1 MTEIGLG
8 VLGQISADVGGE
20 PAALGGRV
28 PRSLLALLV
37 SERGRMVSTDRIVEE
52 LWEGAPPASAVTT
65 LHGYIAALRRA
76 LEPGRAA
83 RTPSVLLVRQGP
95 GYVLRVPPE
104 AVDAERF
111 THHAQQGSRALA
123 SGDPDRAA
131 AELDAAERLWRGPAY
146 ADCRDA
152 EFARPEVMRLEA
164 LRLAAREDRF
174 ACALEQG
181 EHATAVA
188 GLQAHADEHPLR
200 ERAWSLLALALYRC
214 ERQAD
219 ALAALRTVRKRLVD
233 ELGADPGPELRKLE
247 TDVLAQSPA
256 LDPRRPA
263 PAAFAAVPAPVVAQA
278 DLAPAP
284 VRRASAADRTRN
296 LPRHVSSFVGREDQL
311 AVLRALL
318 DEHRLVTVVG
328 PGGMGKTRLA
338 NEAGAAREDL
348 DGPWLVEL
356 TTIQDPADLPHA
368 IGSVLGLAGAS
379 SAEALAPA
387 LAGRS
392 ALLVLDNCEHV
403 IDGAAELVES
413 LLLNCPELRVL
424 ATSREPLRISGE
436 AVLELPPLGSDG
448 PGSEAVRLFRDR
460 ARTLVPTWQPT
471 GQELE
476 TVAELCRALDGM
488 PLAIELAA
496 AHSRTL
502 SVRQIADHLDD
513 RFALLSGGARTAPQR
528 HRSLEAAVAWSHETL
543 DAAERRFFDRL
554 SVFAGSFDLDA
565 ARRVTGDQAALSRIT
580 GLVAKSLVSVVPGTE
595 PRRYRM
601 LETLR
606 QYGDRQLHE
615 AERHELAARHRA
627 WAARLA
633 VEAGRRARSADT
645 SRWLSRLETE
655 LPDFRAAIASAFT
668 AGEPDVALRIAT
680 ELYWFCY
687 RRGHVSEGLGWL
699 TRGLAEAPPADPGLH
714 ARAYIGKATLH
725 YLSADLPSAG
735 AALDAAEPFALEA
748 DDPEHRALV
757 LCYRAYFLAAVGNGA
772 GAVESGEQ
780 ALALAREAAQP
791 WVEAEALMVL
801 SQVARASGDLAAAD
815 ALIGQAV
822 STAHAA
828 GHDWA
833 ALSSTWIGLKIAMD
847 LGDRDHLLRR
857 GQDMVRE
864 LFDEWDVTSWLVG
877 LHTVAGCL
885 AMTGRPADGAVL
897 LGTVAAIG
905 GRIGFFPERMDPL
918 DGPRNVEIVRA
929 ALRPDEFD
937 ARFAEGRRLSRAE
950 ATAYVRELLD

>member
-1 MTEIGLG
+1 M
-8 VLGQISADVGGE
+8 
-20 PAALGGRV
+20 

-37 SERGRMVSTDRIVEE
+37 SERGRMVSTDRIVDE

-65 LHGYIAALRRA
+65 LHGYVASLRRA
-76 LEPGRAA
+76 LEPDRPA
-83 RTPSVLLVRQGP
+83 RTPPVLLVRQGP
-95 GYVLRVPPE
+95 GYVLRLPPE

-111 THHAQQGSRALA
+111 TRHAQLGSRALA
-123 SGDPDRAA
+123 SGDLDRAA

-152 EFARPEVMRLEA
+152 EFARPEVVRLEA
-164 LRLAAREDRF
+164 LRLAACEDRF

-181 EHATAVA
+181 EHAMVVGA
-188 GLQAHADEHPLR
+188 LQAHADEHPLR

-214 ERQAD
+214 GRQAD
-219 ALAALRTVRKRLVD
+219 ALAALRSVRERLVD

-247 TDVLAQSPA
+247 ADVLAQSSL
-256 LDPRRPA
+256 LDPRRTA
-263 PAAFAAVPAPVVAQA
+263 PARFAAA
-278 DLAPAP
+278 APASGRGTGAAPPP
-284 VRRASAADRTRN
+284 VRTPSASDRTRN
-296 LPRHVSSFVGREDQL
+296 LPRHVSSFVGRADQL
-311 AVLRALL
+311 AALRALL

-338 NEAGAAREDL
+338 NEAGAARDDR

-356 TTIQDPADLPHA
+356 TAIQDPADLPHA
-368 IGSVLGLAGAS
+368 IGSVLGLADAGSVA
-379 SAEALAPA
+379 ALVPV

-392 ALLVLDNCEHV
+392 ALLLLDNCEHV
-403 IDGAAELVES
+403 IDGVAELVES
-413 LLLNCPELRVL
+413 LLAHCPELQVL
-424 ATSREPLRISGE
+424 ATSREPLQIPGE
-436 AVLELPPLGSDG
+436 VVLELPPLGCDG

-460 ARTLVPTWQPT
+460 ARTLVPVWQPT
-471 GQELE
+471 DQELE

-502 SVRQIADHLDD
+502 SVRQITDHLDD
-513 RFALLSGGARTAPQR
+513 RFALLNGGARTAPQR

-565 ARRVTGDQAALSRIT
+565 ARRVTGDAAALARIT
-580 GLVAKSLVSVVPGTE
+580 VLVAKSLVSVVPGTE
-595 PRRYRM
+595 PRRYRV

-606 QYGDRQLHE
+606 QYGDRQMHDG
-615 AERHELAARHRA
+615 ERRELAARHRA
-627 WAARLA
+627 WAGQLS

-645 SRWLSRLETE
+645 SRWLGRLETE
-655 LPDFRAAIASAFT
+655 LPNFRAAIASAFA
-668 AGEPDVALRIAT
+668 AGEPDAALRIAT

-699 TRGLAEAPPADPGLH
+699 NRGLAEAPPTDPALR

-725 YLSADLPSAG
+725 YLSGDLASAG
-735 AALDAAEPFALEA
+735 AALDAAEPFAREA

-757 LCYRAYFLAAVGNGA
+757 LCYRAYFLAATGDGA
-772 GAVESGEQ
+772 GAAAAGEQ
-780 ALALAREAAQP
+780 ALALARRAAQP

-801 SQVARASGDLAAAD
+801 GQVARAGGDPSAAG
-815 ALIGQAV
+815 ALIVQAV

-828 GHDWA
+828 GHQWA
-833 ALSSTWIGLKIAMD
+833 ALSATWIGLKVAMD

-857 GQDMVRE
+857 GRE
-864 LFDEWDVTSWLVG
+864 LAQELFEEWDVTSWLVG
-877 LHTVAGCL
+877 LHTLAGCL
-885 AMTGRPADGAVL
+885 AMVGRPAEGAVL
-897 LGTVAAIG
+897 LGVVAAIG
-905 GRIGFFPERMDPL
+905 GRIGFYPERMDPL
-918 DGPRNVEIVRA
+918 DGPRNLDAVRT
-929 ALRPDEFD
+929 ALSAEEFD
-937 ARFAEGRRLSRAE
+937 VRFAEGRGLSRAE
-950 ATAYVRELLD
+950 ATAYVRELLG